1 MCLNQVTGC
10 GPSSVVGRAG
20 PGWAP
25 AAQGPLLREDGAF
38 VQLLSTEGESRRT
51 SSRSHQ
57 NTGSLYY
64 PSHVVRKGTEAPGL

>member
-10 GPSSVVGRAG
+10 GPSSVAGRA
-20 PGWAP
+20 P
-25 AAQGPLLREDGAF
+25 AVQGPLLREDGAF

-51 SSRSHQ
+51 LSRSHQ